1 MQATLKTSRLFLRP
15 LTEDNLEDVVQLN
28 SDPAV
33 LKYIVGR
40 ALTREEAAEEHKRRL
55 NYAVRVPGLGV
66 WAGYFEDEFVG
77 TFTIGPQKVTDGE
90 PDPKRGE
97 LGYRLRAKFWRRGF
111 AKEGAKEVLR
121 HAFEDLE
128 LSLVRGETMAVNTP
142 SRATMEACGLEFVR
156 ILHEKFDDPLP
167 GTEQGEAEYCITR
180 EQWLAK
186 QAN

>member
-1 MQATLKTSRLFLRP
+1 MQATLKTARLHLRP
-15 LTEDNLEDVVQLN
+15 LTEDNFEDMLLLN

-40 ALTREEAAEEHKRRL
+40 AMTREEVVEEQKCRL

-77 TFTIGPQKVTDGE
+77 TWTIGPQRVTDGE

-97 LGYRLRAKFWRRGF
+97 LGYRLRSKFWRRGL

-121 HAFEDLE
+121 HAFEDLK
-128 LSLVRGETMAVNTP
+128 LSLIRGETMAVNAA

-156 ILHEKFDDPLP
+156 VFHEKFDDPLP

-186 QAN
+186 QTK